1 MQDFI
6 QLMITSMELKGFAKN
21 TQKTYLG
28 HIRCFAEFYANYPAS
43 AGYDDIRDFLH
54 HSITKRKLSLSLC
67 EFFAYGVIKFFFQSA
82 LCREWNMLH
91 VPRLKKKY
99 SLPIVLTPQEV

>member
-28 HIRCFAEFYANYPAS
+28 HISAVLRNFAAKT
-43 AGYDDIRDFLH
+43 LH
-54 HSITKRKLSLSLC
+54 
-67 EFFAYGVIKFFFQSA
+67 
-82 LCREWNMLH
+82 
-91 VPRLKKKY
+91 
-99 SLPIVLTPQEV
+99 LPGTMM